1 VYGATLLP
9 FQGSFYSTPETERA
23 RQTVNQWIRGSGQ
36 FDAVLDFDAV
46 MSDRQDPA
54 HLSQRMDSGD
64 HLHPSDAGYHSM
76 ADSIPLK
83 LFAK

>member
-1 VYGATLLP
+1 M
-9 FQGSFYSTPETERA
+9 
-23 RQTVNQWIRGSGQ
+23 VNLWIRGSGQ

-46 MSDRQDPA
+46 TSDPQNPA
-54 HLSQRMDSGD
+54 RRTPRMDSGD

-76 ADSIPLK
+76 ADSITLK